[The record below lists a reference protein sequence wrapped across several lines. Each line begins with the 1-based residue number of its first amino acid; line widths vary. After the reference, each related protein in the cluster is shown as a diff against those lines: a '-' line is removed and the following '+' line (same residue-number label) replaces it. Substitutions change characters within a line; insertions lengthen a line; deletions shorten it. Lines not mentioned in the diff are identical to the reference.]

1 MKTYSYKAR
10 DRFGKLITGM
20 MDAATESAVAVKL
33 KEANFVPVLVRETR
47 EPVLFGKF
55 SGRFKKVRLS
65 EVNMFTRQLHS
76 LQKAG
81 LPILLSLS
89 ALRDQTA
96 NRLFKDVIGQVI
108 RDVEKGDDLSSAME
122 RHPKIFN
129 AIYVNMIRIGE
140 ASGILDEILERLA
153 GLGEHEEKITAQIK
167 TATRYPILVVSAIVI
182 GFLILTAFVIP
193 QFASIFGQFD
203 TALPLPTRTLI
214 GINYA
219 ITNYWWLILLM
230 TGALVFGFLRAIN
243 TRKGRFLWDGYK
255 LKVPVFGPLIVGIC
269 MSRFTRILGLLLRS
283 GVPILKVLEL
293 ASSGTGNTVISRT
306 IDNIR
311 VSVNEGK
318 GMLEPMRFSGMFPP
332 TVVQMVSVGE
342 DTGKVDEL
350 LLHVAGYY
358 DSQVEYTIANLTSM
372 IEPILI
378 CVLGCGVLFMA
389 LGIFLPMWN
398 MTRLFTQ

>member
-1 MKTYSYKAR
+1 
-10 DRFGKLITGM
+10 
-20 MDAATESAVAVKL
+20 
-33 KEANFVPVLVRETR
+33 
-47 EPVLFGKF
+47 
-55 SGRFKKVRLS
+55 
-65 EVNMFTRQLHS
+65 MFTRQLHS